1 MMRKAIASSRLSRV
15 VGLAF
20 VLFFCAAA
28 LAQAKSAPAQPV
40 DLNSATV
47 EQWQRVPR
55 IGPKTA
61 AANVN
66 FRRKRGPFRRVEDL
80 LANKGISKGK
90 LEELRP

>member
-1 MMRKAIASSRLSRV
+1 MMRKRIAFSSLSRV

-28 LAQAKSAPAQPV
+28 LAQKSAPAQPV

-47 EQWQRVPR
+47 EQLQRVPG

-61 AANVN
+61 AAIVN
-66 FRRKRGPFRRVEDL
+66 
-80 LANKGISKGK
+80 SC
-90 LEELRP
+90 